1 MKDGRFGYTPE
12 QYSVFAKYAWRY
24 LLMFSLLYCCHYCT
38 RLNLSNASAM
48 MIEGLNWSASDIGIL
63 TSTLFWTYGLGQLV
77 NGRLGD
83 AVGPTRLVCVGVFL
97 SALANIVFG
106 LQSSLFVMAVVWGLN
121 GFFQSMA
128 WTPGIAA
135 LTKWWPGERRGF
147 ATGFANAFSGFG
159 QAVATLAVALAFTL
173 FPDMGWRAAF
183 IVPAAFPLLMLVIF
197 KVFAKPSPSSIG
209 LEEYVEEDKGK
220 AEAEHEMAQIVKTKG
235 KFYPYKYL
243 IMNPV
248 FLIWMFVIFSSGL
261 VRYGL
266 TTWIPLFFVEVHQ
279 TDITAGLLQSL
290 TLPIGMGIGTLVVP
304 WLTDRLCPGNR
315 APAVIVSSLVAAV
328 AIACFYFMEPS
339 STGALIAIE
348 VALFVAGFFV
358 YAINGVVWAFATDV
372 GGRVFS
378 GTASGM
384 LNACAYLGAAIQA
397 AVFGFVIDG
406 GGWGIMFISLCC
418 LCVLIAIAMFIARKR
433 RVGAVA
439 FIALMV

>member
-1 MKDGRFGYTPE
+1 MKEERFGYSPE
-12 QYSVFAKYAWRY
+12 QYSRFAHYAWRY

-83 AVGPTRLVCVGVFL
+83 VVGPTRLVCVGVLL
-97 SALANIVFG
+97 SALANIFFS
-106 LQSSLFVMAVVWGLN
+106 LQSSLIIMAIVWGLN

-159 QAVATLAVALAFTL
+159 QAVATLAVALAFTV

-183 IVPAAFPLLMLVIF
+183 LVPAAFPLLMLVIF
-197 KVFAKPSPSSIG
+197 KVFVRPLPTNIG
-209 LEEYVEEDKGK
+209 LAEYVEVDEEK
-220 AEAEHEMAQIVKTKG
+220 AEAERQMAEIVETRG
-235 KFYPYKYL
+235 KLYPYKYL
-243 IMNPV
+243 LKNPV
-248 FLIWMFVIFSSGL
+248 FLIWMFVIFGSGL

-290 TLPIGMGIGTLVVP
+290 TLPIGMGIGTLIIP

-315 APAVIVSSLVAAV
+315 APAVVVSSLVAAA
-328 AIACFYFMEPS
+328 AIACFYFMEPGT
-339 STGALIAIE
+339 TGSLIAIE

-406 GGWGIMFISLCC
+406 GGWGVMFVSLCC
-418 LCVLIAIAMFIARKR
+418 LCVLIALAMFATRKR
-433 RVGAVA
+433 MG
-439 FIALMV
+439 

>member
-1 MKDGRFGYTPE
+1 
-12 QYSVFAKYAWRY
+12 
-24 LLMFSLLYCCHYCT
+24 
-38 RLNLSNASAM
+38 M
-48 MIEGLNWSASDIGIL
+48 MIEGLNWSASDIGVL

-83 AVGPTRLVCVGVFL
+83 VVGPTRLVCFGVFL
-97 SALANIVFG
+97 SALANIFFG
-106 LQSSLFVMAVVWGLN
+106 LQSSLAIMAVVWGLN

-147 ATGFANAFSGFG
+147 AAGFANAFSGFG

-183 IVPAAFPLLMLVIF
+183 VVPAVFPLLMLLVF

-209 LEEYVEEDKGK
+209 LEEYVEEDECK
-220 AEAEHEMAQIVKTKG
+220 AAAEREMAEIVGTKG
-235 KFYPYKYL
+235 KLYPYKYL
-243 IMNPV
+243 IMNPI

-290 TLPIGMGIGTLVVP
+290 TLPIGMGVGTLVVP
-304 WLTDRLCPGNR
+304 WLTDRLCPDNR
-315 APAVIVSSLVAAV
+315 APAVIASSLVAAV
-328 AIACFYFMEPS
+328 AIACFYFMEPGS
-339 STGALIAIE
+339 AGVLVAIE

-358 YAINGVVWAFATDV
+358 YAINGVVWAFATDI

-378 GTASGM
+378 GTASGV

-406 GGWGIMFISLCC
+406 GGWGIMFVSLCC
-418 LCVLIAIAMFIARKR
+418 LCVLIAIAMTVARKSTGR
-433 RVGAVA
+433 E
-439 FIALMV
+439 